1 MRATQPSALALCAL
15 LLACAG
21 ARANDSEAELALG
34 GLTLTRSADISMDSE
49 DLFISRERVRVKYRF
64 TNHSDGDIETLVAFP
79 LPDLPP
85 AEEGDRFW
93 GDAAHDLAFR
103 TQVDGKPLAL
113 TLVEQAMFKAH
124 GITARLAALH
134 LPINHH
140 AEGFSGAVNR
150 LTKEERDRLVSEGL
164 LRDAGMSN
172 EQLWDGLWSVHSTV
186 TRTQRFPAK
195 QTITVEHDYSPL
207 AGGSVGGGLD
217 PARRK
222 GEDAKYFA
230 EKRRQYCIDNEW
242 LTSFDAL
249 LKKRGKDVL
258 PYSEVWLGYVLKT
271 GANWKGPISDF
282 RLVIDK
288 GKPDSLVSFCSEGVK
303 KISPTQFEIYHANY
317 TPTDDLRVLIVD
329 WPNVR

>member
-1 MRATQPSALALCAL
+1 MRAIQPFALALSAL
-15 LLACAG
+15 LLACEP

-34 GLTLTRSADISMDSE
+34 GLTLTKSTDISMDSE
-49 DLFISRERVRVKYRF
+49 DLSISRERVRVKYRF
-64 TNHSDGDIETLVAFP
+64 TNHSDAEIETLVAFP

-93 GDAAHDLAFR
+93 GDAAHDLAFK

-113 TLVEQAMFKAH
+113 TLVEQAMFK
-124 GITARLAALH
+124 GRDVTARLAALH
-134 LPINHH
+134 VPINHH
-140 AEGFSGAVNR
+140 AESFSGAVNR
-150 LTKEERDRLVSEGL
+150 LTKDEGNRLVSEGL

-172 EQLWDGLWSVHSTV
+172 EQLWDGLWTVQSTV

-195 QTITVEHDYSPL
+195 QTITVEHDYTPL

-217 PARRK
+217 PARRN

-230 EKRRQYCIDNEW
+230 EKRRLYCIDNEW

-249 LKKRGKDVL
+249 LKKRDKDVL
-258 PYSEVWLGYVLKT
+258 PYSEVWLGYVLKS
-271 GANWKGPISDF
+271 GANWKGPIGDF

-288 GKPDSLVSFCSEGVK
+288 GKPDSLVSFCGEGVK
-303 KISPTQFEIYHANY
+303 KISPTQFEIHHANF
-317 TPTDDLRVLIVD
+317 TPADDLRVLIVD
-329 WPNVR
+329 WPNAQ